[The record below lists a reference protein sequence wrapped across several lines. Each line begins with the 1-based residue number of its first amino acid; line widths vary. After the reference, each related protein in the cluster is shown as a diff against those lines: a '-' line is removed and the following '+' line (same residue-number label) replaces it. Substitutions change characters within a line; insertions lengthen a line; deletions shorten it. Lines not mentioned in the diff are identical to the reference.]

1 MKESLNKDGQQF
13 QQYQQKKQSGLTLTH
28 GTHKRSWHMF
38 NQAFCNAIPATIITG
53 CEE

>member
-28 GTHKRSWHMF
+28 GTHKR
-38 NQAFCNAIPATIITG
+38 P
-53 CEE
+53 